1 MPPKYPRFYASPVD
15 NGCENTPVQVYGFEQ
30 REPSIMEK
38 PKLFRRVSHAL
49 GDIKEDM
56 SLNLADPESTAAKL
70 RRRSTLMFETN
81 SRPATSNALPPPR
94 SSRAMS
100 IISVDSWSM
109 PQRGLS
115 RRLSRRLSV
124 FSRSKSSQVQ
134 TQSISTPNLISSS
147 NHMEEERTRPAY
159 I

>member
-1 MPPKYPRFYASPVD
+1 MPPKYPRFYASPLD
-15 NGCENTPVQVYGFEQ
+15 DGAPTPVQMYGFEQ
-30 REPSIMEK
+30 REPSIIEK
-38 PKLFRRVSHAL
+38 PKLFHRVSHAL

-56 SLNLADPESTAAKL
+56 SFNLADPESAAAKL
-70 RRRSTLMFETN
+70 RRRSTLIFDGLN
-81 SRPATSNALPPPR
+81 RPSTASAPPR

-100 IISVDSWSM
+100 IISIDSWAG

-115 RRLSRRLSV
+115 RRLSRRLSI
-124 FSRSKSSQVQ
+124 FGRSKGNQPQ

-147 NHMEEERTRPAY
+147 NHMEEERTQPNF